1 MGPPEPEIRQRYVAC
16 LNFFARVFLV
26 KVQASRAILLHSSSD
41 SFGGVWELGPAINRD
56 DAARTGHLEFMVGVM
71 WHRVE
76 SSERSSPEQ
85 CLIITAK
92 GDDVED

>member
-1 MGPPEPEIRQRYVAC
+1 M
-16 LNFFARVFLV
+16 
-26 KVQASRAILLHSSSD
+26 
-41 SFGGVWELGPAINRD
+41 NRD
-56 DAARTGHLEFMVGVM
+56 DAAWTGHLELTVGIM

-76 SSERSSPEQ
+76 SSERSSFEQ